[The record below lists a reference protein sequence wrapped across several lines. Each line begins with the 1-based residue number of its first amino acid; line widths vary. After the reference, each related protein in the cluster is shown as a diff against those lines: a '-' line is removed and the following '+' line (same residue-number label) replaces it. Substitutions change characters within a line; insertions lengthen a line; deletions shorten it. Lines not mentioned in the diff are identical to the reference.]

1 MSDLDDFNRR
11 MTAGSSSWMQGPPT
25 HAAESAAQSLI
36 DAQSRS
42 TSVGGGS
49 IDFGVRISAI
59 IILVGIAL
67 FVVGTYLADH
77 FREGAAITGVLVAFV
92 SGFVLLIG
100 SGGLVVS
107 CIKGLGSAS
116 GWRSLLF
123 AAFAA
128 LATWWLS
135 PWLWIM
141 SGALVPRGLMP
152 LAAAALVFAVRGRR

>member
-36 DAQSRS
+36 DAQSHS

-59 IILVGIAL
+59 IVLIGIAL

-77 FREGAAITGVLVAFV
+77 FREAKAMTG
-92 SGFVLLIG
+92 LLIVLIGSFALILG
-100 SGGLVVS
+100 SGGLVMG
-107 CIKGLGSAS
+107 CIKGLGSVS
-116 GWRSLLF
+116 GWRSLAFAIL

-128 LATWWLS
+128 WWLS
-135 PWLWIM
+135 PWLWMM
-141 SGALVPRGLMP
+141 SGALVPKSFIP
-152 LAAAALVFAVRGRR
+152 LAAVALVFVVSGQ